1 MDTLRKAVRAV
12 VRLIAKVIN
21 SLTRGQLKPDYVTM
35 LSLLGHFLI
44 FWMIIGD
51 HTLRAGGLLIVFGL
65 MDALDGELARLQ
77 GSAGSRGMILD
88 ASSDRI
94 KEGLLFSAL
103 VYRFAYYEEP
113 VWAMI
118 VALTLCGAFA
128 VSYIKAKGETAIA
141 SKMKDANKANRI
153 FQDGFMRYEA
163 RMALLVV
170 GLFYAPIIKPVICII
185 GILSWLTATY
195 RLQRI
200 TSFFK

>member
-1 MDTLRKAVRAV
+1 MRAV
-12 VRLIAKVIN
+12 MRKIAKILN
-21 SLTRGQLKPDYVTM
+21 SLTRGQLKPDHVTM

-51 HTLRAGGLLIVFGL
+51 HTLRAGVLLVVFGL

-77 GSAGSRGMILD
+77 GKAGPKGMILD

-103 VYRFAYYEEP
+103 VYRFANYEEP
-113 VWAMI
+113 VWAMV
-118 VALTLCGAFA
+118 VAITLSGAFA
-128 VSYIKAKGETAIA
+128 VSYIKAKGETAVA
-141 SKMKDANKANRI
+141 SKLKDANKANRF
-153 FQDGFMRYEA
+153 FQDGLMRYEI
-163 RMALLVV
+163 RMALLVA
-170 GLFYAPIIKPVICII
+170 GLLYVPILKPAVILIAV
-185 GILSWLTATY
+185 LSWLTAAY